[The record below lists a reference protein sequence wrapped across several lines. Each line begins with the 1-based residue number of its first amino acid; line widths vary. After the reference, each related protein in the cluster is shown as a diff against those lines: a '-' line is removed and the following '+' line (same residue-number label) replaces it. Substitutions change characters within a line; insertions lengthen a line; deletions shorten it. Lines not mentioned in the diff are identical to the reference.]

1 MNTHDH
7 DIPEALGEAP
17 AFWLSRQGEILD
29 ANQAALSLFAAPNAA
44 PAGLRLEDLG
54 FDSNKEGG
62 LDAFWSALD
71 EGGAA
76 AFTVRPVAEAA
87 AGTMLHGVA
96 YRAPDAQ
103 IALCLVR
110 NAASRQ
116 EVLEA
121 LARTERNLRAVL
133 DASADF
139 VLLVDAEGRM
149 LDINNSVVRSLG
161 EDRAALSG
169 ASMFGFIPPLL
180 AASRRRRLK
189 EVVDSRSLVRFIDG
203 RDGRTFEHHF
213 YPILNDAGEVE
224 RVAAYSR
231 DITAKMQA
239 EEEARSARRDR
250 EAYRR
255 NLETIFD
262 SVPVGVVLVDASMR
276 LMEANAEAKNIC
288 AALNMDSGPLTFSED
303 CPGACRTVLEQVLS
317 RRENVHEYRT
327 QCFSCQK
334 GPRILNLSGALV
346 SENQETIQG
355 AVLVIRDVTRVAEME
370 RRLRRR
376 RGWRNMVGVSDAM
389 RRTYELLDQLMEV
402 DASVLVVGE
411 SGTGKELVAEA
422 LHYGGPRAS
431 GPLVKVNCSALSE
444 NLLESELFGHVRGAF
459 TGALRDKVG
468 RFQAADGGAIFLDE
482 IGDVSPLIQLKLL
495 RFLESRE
502 FERVGESQTRTV
514 DVRVIAATNADLPR
528 KVAQGA
534 FRADLYY
541 RLKVL
546 EVRLPP
552 LRERREDIPVLA
564 EHFLEAFE
572 KRYHKPLL
580 KLEDQALHRL
590 LDHQWPGNV
599 RELKHCLE
607 HAAIICQEGRIAAAD
622 LPLPPPGQEILAPE
636 PPAPRRRSRLD
647 EQSVAEAL
655 RQTNGNKSEAAR
667 LLGVHRRT
675 LYRFL
680 QNGKDQG

>member
-1 MNTHDH
+1 MTKHSDG
-7 DIPEALGEAP
+7 DISGAFDEAP
-17 AFWLSRQGEILD
+17 AFWLSRQGRILD
-29 ANQAALSLFAAPNAA
+29 ANQAALSLFAP
-44 PAGLRLEDLG
+44 PCAGPESLRLEDLA
-54 FDSNKEGG
+54 FDPQNGG

-71 EGGAA
+71 ERGAA
-76 AFTVRPVAEAA
+76 AFTVHPVRGK
-87 AGTMLHGVA
+87 AGGTILGGEA
-96 YRAPDAQ
+96 YRTPDAQ
-103 IALCLVR
+103 AAFCLIR
-110 NAASRQ
+110 SGAGQ
-116 EVLEA
+116 QKVLNA
-121 LARTERNLRAVL
+121 LARTEKNLRAVL

-149 LDINNSVVRSLG
+149 LDTNDSVVRSFG
-161 EDRAALSG
+161 EHGATLSG
-169 ASMFGFIPPLL
+169 ASMFDFVPPLL
-180 AASRRRRLK
+180 AASRKKRLQ
-189 EVVDSRSLVRFIDG
+189 EVIDSRRLVRFIDG

-213 YPILNDAGEVE
+213 YPILNEVGEVE
-224 RVAAYSR
+224 RVATYSR
-231 DITAKMQA
+231 DISAKIQA
-239 EEEARSARRDR
+239 EEAARSARRDS
-250 EAYRR
+250 EAYRQ
-255 NLETIFD
+255 NLETIFE
-262 SVPVGVVLVDASMR
+262 SVPVGVVLADASMR
-276 LMEANAEAKNIC
+276 LLEANAEAKNLC
-288 AALNMDSGPLTFSED
+288 SALDTDTDSPAFSED
-303 CPGACRTVLEQVLS
+303 CTGACRAVLEQVLS

-327 QCFSCQK
+327 QCFSCRK

-346 SENQETIQG
+346 GEDRKTAQG
-355 AVLVIRDVTRVAEME
+355 AVLVIRDVTRVTEME
-370 RRLRRR
+370 RRLRRQ
-376 RGWRNMVGVSDAM
+376 RGWRNMVGVSEAM
-389 RRTYELLDQLMEV
+389 RRVYQLLEQLMDV

-411 SGTGKELVAEA
+411 SGVGKELVAEA

-431 GPLVKVNCSALSE
+431 GPLIKVNCSALSE

-459 TGALRDKVG
+459 TGALRDKIG
-468 RFQAADGGAIFLDE
+468 RFQAANGGAIFLDE

-502 FERVGESQTRTV
+502 FERVGESRTRTV

-528 KVAQGA
+528 KAAQGA

-564 EHFLEAFE
+564 EHFLALFE

-607 HAAIICQEGRIAAAD
+607 HAAIICQEGYITATD
-622 LPLPPPGQEILAPE
+622 LPLPPPAPE
-636 PPAPRRRSRLD
+636 ASAPAPVAAGRRPKLGN
-647 EQSVAEAL
+647 QSVAEAL

-680 QNGKDQG
+680 QSQKDQK